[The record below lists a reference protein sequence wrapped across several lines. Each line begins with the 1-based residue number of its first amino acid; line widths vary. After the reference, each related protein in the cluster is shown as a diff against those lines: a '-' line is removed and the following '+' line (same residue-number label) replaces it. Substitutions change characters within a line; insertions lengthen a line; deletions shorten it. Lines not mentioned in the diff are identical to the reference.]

1 MMFVGEG
8 VGSSTTYRWS
18 F

>member
-8 VGSSTTYRWS
+8 KWTENRA